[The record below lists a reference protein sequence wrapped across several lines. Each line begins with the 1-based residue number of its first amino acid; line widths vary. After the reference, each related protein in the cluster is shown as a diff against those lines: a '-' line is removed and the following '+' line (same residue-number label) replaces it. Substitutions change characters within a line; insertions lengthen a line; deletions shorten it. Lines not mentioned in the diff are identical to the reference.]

1 MKIEILGSGGSVI
14 TPKPFCNCKSCE
26 KARSKKQT
34 RFGPSVFIHG
44 PNLLIDTPEEISIQI
59 NRTEIQNINAVIYS
73 HWHPDHTAGKRLFEM
88 NEDTIGIPP
97 KNKKTKIIIPEKVA
111 STFNKNM
118 AIMESLKYYNY
129 LGIIDLIIIKDNEEY
144 NFGDYTINPIQLAVD
159 YVFGYEIYSKNKK
172 ALIIMDEM
180 KNWNPGVKI
189 LNKKYNTV
197 YVPFGVFDVN
207 PITKERMIDGEH
219 PILEDEHTINETIEI
234 IKKLNADVFVLSHIE
249 EPDNI
254 SYKLGEQLS
263 KYYTKKLRKQIIVAY
278 DGLMI

>member
-1 MKIEILGSGGSVI
+1 
-14 TPKPFCNCKSCE
+14 
-26 KARSKKQT
+26 
-34 RFGPSVFIHG
+34 
-44 PNLLIDTPEEISIQI
+44 
-59 NRTEIQNINAVIYS
+59 
-73 HWHPDHTAGKRLFEM
+73 
-88 NEDTIGIPP
+88 
-97 KNKKTKIIIPEKVA
+97 
-111 STFNKNM
+111 
-118 AIMESLKYYNY
+118 
-129 LGIIDLIIIKDNEEY
+129 
-144 NFGDYTINPIQLAVD
+144 
-159 YVFGYEIYSKNKK
+159 
-172 ALIIMDEM
+172 MDEM